1 MASNKK
7 DSKIEPEN
15 VNKVDEVNFMGSV
28 FTWGDGMG
36 WRLLHVRVPES
47 VIKKYVVEEPVEN
60 TPAVQVEKAGRFAM
74 SLFNDKPIRQPT
86 QNADAATANEV

>member
-15 VNKVDEVNFMGSV
+15 VNKVDEVNFIGSV
-28 FTWGDGMG
+28 FAWGDGMG
-36 WRLLHVRVPES
+36 WRLLHIRIPES
-47 VIKKYVVEEPVEN
+47 VVKKYVVESPAEN

-74 SLFNDKPIRQPT
+74 GLFNDKPIRQPAENVDT
-86 QNADAATANEV
+86 PVVNEV